1 VIVSSRK
8 KMPERKT
15 VLVTVGTTLFESL
28 VAAVL
33 DEAALKWMRT
43 TGYTHL
49 VVQYGKG
56 VRPDIEAQL
65 QYIDKSTIPDIELY
79 DFKPSLM
86 DDMKSADLVVCHAGA
101 GTLMEA
107 LTLQRKIVTV
117 INTILMD
124 NHQTEVAHALAQYNL
139 VYVVESA
146 AQLSRCWVDIAAFQ
160 PSPYQG
166 GDPYDV
172 PRLLDAFLG
181 LKAD

>member
-1 VIVSSRK
+1 
-8 KMPERKT
+8 MPERKT
-15 VLVTVGTTLFESL
+15 VFVTVGTTLFESL

-33 DEAALKWMRT
+33 DEAALQWMRT
-43 TGYTHL
+43 AGYTHL

-56 VRPDIEAQL
+56 VRPDIESQL
-65 QYIDKSTIPDIELY
+65 QSMDKSTIPHIELY
-79 DFKPSLM
+79 DFKPSLL
-86 DDMKSADLVVCHAGA
+86 DDMQSAHLVVCHAGA

-146 AQLSRCWVDIAAFQ
+146 EQLTSQCWADIATFE
-160 PSPYQG
+160 PSPYAG

-172 PRLLDAFLG
+172 PRLLDAFFG